1 MPADELRSLYQEII
15 LEHNKNPRNFRVM
28 ADADVVLD
36 GYNPLCGDH
45 YTVYL
50 RMEGEVLRDVSF
62 KGSGCAISKASA
74 SVMSTMVKGKT
85 RQEAERLF
93 DRFHALV
100 TGKPDQS
107 VNLDEIGSMAAF
119 AGVSEFPARVKCA
132 SLAWH
137 TLHAALENKQE
148 AITTE

>member
-50 RMEGEVLRDVSF
+50 RIEGEVLRDVSF

-85 RQEAERLF
+85 KHQAEKLF
-93 DRFHALV
+93 EQFHALV
-100 TGKPDQS
+100 TGKPGQS
-107 VNLDEIGSMAAF
+107 ESLDEIGSMAAF

-137 TLHAALENKQE
+137 TLHGALENKQE